1 MDLNVAVTGRRAVRE
16 YTAQAV
22 DEKSIRALIN
32 AAIQAP
38 SAVNQQPWTF
48 TVVRD
53 QSVLD
58 RISREA
64 KSHMLATMPPNP
76 QSDHLRPHL
85 VDPDFHIFY
94 HAPVLIV
101 ISASAQGSWIVEDCA
116 LAAENLM
123 LAAHAAGLGSCWI
136 GFAQSFLN
144 TSEGKNMLD
153 RPPAWVPVAP
163 IIVGYPKAAP
173 APVPR
178 NEPQIRWVG

>member
-1 MDLNVAVTGRRAVRE
+1 MDLNVAITGRRAVRE

-64 KSHMLATMPPNP
+64 KSHMLATMPPYGKTK
-76 QSDHLRPHL
+76 LK
-85 VDPDFHIFY
+85 DPSHPT
-94 HAPVLIV
+94 AEVNRRV
-101 ISASAQGSWIVEDCA
+101 QVVNMANKTTAAQ
-116 LAAENLM
+116 
-123 LAAHAAGLGSCWI
+123 
-136 GFAQSFLN
+136 
-144 TSEGKNMLD
+144 
-153 RPPAWVPVAP
+153 
-163 IIVGYPKAAP
+163 
-173 APVPR
+173 
-178 NEPQIRWVG
+178 